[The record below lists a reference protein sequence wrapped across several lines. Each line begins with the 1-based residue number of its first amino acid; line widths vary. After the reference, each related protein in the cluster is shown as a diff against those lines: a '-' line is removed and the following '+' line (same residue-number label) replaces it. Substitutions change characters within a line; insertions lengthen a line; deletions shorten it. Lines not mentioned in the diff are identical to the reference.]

1 MSVVVVGS
9 LAFDTVTTPK
19 GKATDV
25 LGGSATYFSVAASYF
40 APVRLVGVVGEDFP
54 EAHRRVLADRRV
66 DLEGLETKPGRTF
79 RWEGAYSAD
88 MNSRETVS
96 VELNAFGQFEPTIPS
111 GYRDTPYVFLAN
123 ASPRTQAKVLGQ
135 MARPRF
141 VVADTMDLWIETQ
154 REDLTALL
162 RKVDLLVVNDHE
174 LRQFTREGNLFRG
187 AREVLG
193 LGPRAVAVKK
203 GEHGSLLVSRD
214 GVSMLPAYPVESLVD
229 PTGAGDAFAGGLLG
243 YLAERGQTQYSDLRR
258 GLAYGT
264 VVASFAVQGFSLDG
278 FKGVDRALIEER
290 LDRFAAMIAF

>member
-25 LGGSATYFSVAASYF
+25 LGGSATYFSVAAAYF

-54 EAHRRVLADRRV
+54 DGHRKALADRHV
-66 DLEGLETKPGRTF
+66 DLAGLETKPGRTF
-79 RWEGAYSAD
+79 RWEGAYSTD

-96 VELNAFGQFEPTIPS
+96 VELNAFGQFEPTIPAA
-111 GYRDTPYVFLAN
+111 YRDTPYVFLAN
-123 ASPRTQAKVLGQ
+123 ASPRTQANVLGQ

-154 REDLTALL
+154 REDLMALL

-174 LRQFTREGNLFRG
+174 LRQLTREGNLFRG

-214 GVSMLPAYPVESLVD
+214 GVSMLPAYPVETVVD

-278 FKGVDRALIEER
+278 FRGVDRALLEER
-290 LDRFAAMIAF
+290 IDRFAAMIAF